1 MTTKSTNLFLIVS
14 AVAITIVWFI
24 IGSKPLL
31 IAVYFYIATGLVIEN
46 VFKEQARQRKD
57 LLFFAVC
64 YPISWLILESK
75 ENLIDMHIIFG
86 VMLFT
91 GFVYRGKNTQ
101 GTSNSD

>member
-57 LLFFAVC
+57 LLFFAV
-64 YPISWLILESK
+64 
-75 ENLIDMHIIFG
+75 
-86 VMLFT
+86 
-91 GFVYRGKNTQ
+91 YRGKNTQ